1 MNYETLKMYEN
12 DKLRQG
18 VTGSNAIH
26 LAANLLWQPTIGYGY
41 DLRQNGFSAN
51 GLNSKVGRT
60 VITQEQM
67 DQIKSYSNS
76 KPAEGT
82 PEYKAYLSL
91 MASITITE
99 AEATRLLQIKVNE
112 YELALNTILSKHNV
126 SLNDSQK
133 SALISLF
140 YSTSGATVSSIEVNH
155 PALTKNFL
163 PLMASTNSTVKF
175 YAKMGMWHEIAYR
188 SNGDKIHLNRRFAEA
203 NEFLGYPETIQLTP
217 STAKTVLYVSNTNEA
232 NMAISFMNSNKDIM
246 YKAIN
251 NAIG

>member
-12 DKLRQG
+12 DALRRG
-18 VTGSNAIH
+18 EPGSNAIH
-26 LAANLLWQPTIGYGY
+26 LAAKDVEQPTIGYGY
-41 DLRQNGFSAN
+41 DLRQNGFSASD
-51 GLNSKVGRT
+51 LNSKVGRT

-67 DQIKSYSNS
+67 DQIKNYSNS

-82 PEYKAYLSL
+82 PDYEAYLSL

-99 AEATRLLQIKVNE
+99 AEATQLLQVKVRE
-112 YELALNTILSKHNV
+112 YEQALNSILSKHNV

-140 YSTSGATVSSIEVNH
+140 YSSCGATVSSIEAEH
-155 PALTKNFL
+155 PTLTKKLL

-175 YAKMGMWHEIAYR
+175 YAQMGMWYEIAYR

-203 NEFLGYPETIQLTP
+203 NEFLGHPESEPLTP
-217 STAKTVLYVSNTNEA
+217 STAKTVLYVSSVNEA
-232 NMAISFMNSNKDIM
+232 NMAK
-246 YKAIN
+246 
-251 NAIG
+251 IGRAHV